1 MGQIL
6 VRNLDDEVIARLKS
20 SALAHGTSLEAEAR
34 RILDEGT
41 KVSREEFAKRAAAIR
56 ARQKPHRTRAED
68 LIRED
73 RDTR

>member
-6 VRNLDDEVIARLKS
+6 VRNLDEEVIARLKS
-20 SALAHGTSLEAEAR
+20 SALARGTSLEAEAR

-41 KVSREEFAKRAAAIR
+41 KISREEFARRAAAIR
-56 ARQKPHRTRAED
+56 ARQKRHRTRAED

-73 RDTR
+73 RDSR